1 MTIKNDDK
9 EIHERGGGMAKIKV
23 LIVDDSAL
31 VRQMLQEMLCED
43 TDIEVVGTASDPYDA
58 REKVKQLHPDVL
70 TLDVEMPKMDGVTFL
85 KNLMRLHPL
94 PVVMVSTLTEK
105 GAGITFEALDLG
117 AVDFVTKPKINLR
130 NTFESYAAEI
140 RHKVKTAAK
149 VSKDQ
154 LERQYERYVA
164 NKKHAPTVLSAPEQT
179 QTTRVS
185 EKYTADVIVQKKA
198 PGKAINHSDVIIA
211 LGASTGGT
219 EAIKE
224 VLMRLPKETPP
235 IVITQ
240 HIPAAFS
247 LPFAQRMN
255 TVSEMTVV
263 QAEDRQPIQFGYV
276 YIAPGDKHLLIEAT
290 GSGYICRLND
300 GPPVNRH
307 KPSVDVMF
315 RTVVQSHGKNAVGIL
330 LTGMGAD
337 GAKGLK
343 ELQEIGVPTIAQDE
357 KTSVVW
363 GMPGEAVKL
372 GAADYVLSL
381 EQVPAKILDLVK
393 K

>member
-1 MTIKNDDK
+1 MS
-9 EIHERGGGMAKIKV
+9 KIKV

-31 VRQMLQEMLCED
+31 VRQMMEEMLSSDPEL
-43 TDIEVVGTASDPYDA
+43 EVVGTASDPYDA
-58 REKVKQLHPDVL
+58 REKVKQLKPDVL
-70 TLDVEMPKMDGVTFL
+70 TLDVEMPRMDGVTFL

-105 GAGITFEALDLG
+105 GADITFEALELG
-117 AVDFVTKPKINLR
+117 AIDFVTKPKIDLAH
-130 NTFESYAAEI
+130 TFEKYEKEI
-140 RHKVKTAAK
+140 CRKVKVASK
-149 VSKDQ
+149 VSKTQ
-154 LERQYERYVA
+154 LVKHYERYA
-164 NKKHAPTVLSAPEQT
+164 QNLDHKPAVLSRPTLGSPVAQ
-179 QTTRVS
+179 
-185 EKYTADVIVQKKA
+185 KYSADAVVAKKA
-198 PGKAINHSDVIIA
+198 PTTTVSAGNQIIA

-224 VLMRLPKETPP
+224 VLETPA

-247 LPFAQRMN
+247 LPFAKRMDS
-255 TVSEMTVV
+255 VSEMTVH
-263 QAEDRQPIQFGYV
+263 QAEDGQEILAGHV
-276 YIAPGDKHLLIEAT
+276 YIAPGDRHLLVEK
-290 GSGYICRLND
+290 SGHKYVCRLND

-315 RTVVQSHGKNAVGIL
+315 RTVVQNVGKNAVGVL

-337 GAKGLK
+337 GAKGMK
-343 ELQEIGVPTIAQDE
+343 ELQEIGVKTIAQDE

-372 GAADYVLSL
+372 GAADYILPLEKISAQVL
-381 EQVPAKILDLVK
+381 ELVK

>member
-1 MTIKNDDK
+1 MV
-9 EIHERGGGMAKIKV
+9 KV

-31 VRQMLQEMLCED
+31 VRKMLKEMLSSD
-43 TDIEVVGTASDPYDA
+43 PLIEVVGTAQDPYDA
-58 REKVKQLHPDVL
+58 REKIKQLHPDVL

-105 GAGITFEALDLG
+105 GADVTFEALDLG
-117 AVDFVTKPKINLR
+117 AVDFVTKPKIDLV
-130 NTFESYAAEI
+130 NTFEDYTVEI
-140 RHKVKTAAK
+140 CRK
-149 VSKDQ
+149 VSNASRVSKFM
-154 LERQYERYVA
+154 LERQYQRYVA
-164 NKKHAPTVLSAPEQT
+164 NQEKKPEIAAYPSTASTEKRSVDSVLPKT
-179 QTTRVS
+179 GFNNRHFRTTDKV
-185 EKYTADVIVQKKA
+185 
-198 PGKAINHSDVIIA
+198 IA

-224 VLMRLPKETPP
+224 VLMRLPATAPG

-247 LPFAQRMN
+247 NPFAKRMN
-255 TVSEMTVV
+255 TVSEMTVME
-263 QAEDRQPIQFGYV
+263 AEDGQQILPGHV
-276 YIAPGDKHLLIEAT
+276 YIAPGDKHLMVVRDGAR
-290 GSGYICRLND
+290 YVCKLND
-300 GPPVNRH
+300 GDPVNRH
-307 KPSVDVMF
+307 KPAVDVMY
-315 RTVVQSHGKNAVGIL
+315 RSVLQNVGPNAVAVL

-337 GAKGLK
+337 GAVGMK

-372 GAADYVLSL
+372 GAADHVLSL
-381 EQVPAKILDLVK
+381 EVIPEKILSLAGA
-393 K
+393 

>member
-1 MTIKNDDK
+1 MS
-9 EIHERGGGMAKIKV
+9 KIKV

-31 VRQMLQEMLCED
+31 VRQMLQEMLKSDPE
-43 TDIEVVGTASDPYDA
+43 IEVVGTASDPYDA

-70 TLDVEMPKMDGVTFL
+70 TLDVEMPRMDGVTFL

-94 PVVMVSTLTEK
+94 PVVMISTLTEK
-105 GAGITFEALDLG
+105 GADITFEALDLG
-117 AVDFVTKPKINLR
+117 AVDFVAKPKIDLQH
-130 NTFESYAAEI
+130 TFEDYTDEI
-140 RHKVKTAAK
+140 CRKVKTASK
-149 VSKDQ
+149 VSKWQ
-154 LERQYERYVA
+154 LERQYARYVA
-164 NKKHAPTVLSAPEQT
+164 NKESKPKVLSKPGSLVSKVVEKF
-179 QTTRVS
+179 TTD
-185 EKYTADVIVQKKA
+185 AIVPKKA
-198 PGKAINHSDVIIA
+198 PSDFSKPSHKVIA

-224 VLMRLPKETPP
+224 VLMRLPSTTPA

-240 HIPAAFS
+240 HIPASFS

-255 TVSEMTVV
+255 SVSEMEVT
-263 QAEDRQPIQFGYV
+263 QAEDRQPILAGHV
-276 YIAPGDKHLLIEAT
+276 YIAPGDKHLLVERT
-290 GSGYICRLND
+290 SSGYICRLND

-315 RTVVQSHGKNAVGIL
+315 RTVVQSVGKNAVGVL

-337 GAKGLK
+337 GAKGMK
-343 ELQEIGVPTIAQDE
+343 ELQEIGVPTIVQDE
-357 KTSVVW
+357 KTCVVW

-372 GAADYVLSL
+372 GAADYVLPLGSIP
-381 EQVPAKILDLVK
+381 EKILALIK